1 MEVQKSRPVSRRLN
15 VGMAERAASLA
26 TGFGLLSYVLMY
38 RPKMSLPLGLE
49 AGYMLY
55 RGVTGHCVFYQMLE
69 INRSE
74 NGIGGIKAQH
84 SVTINRPGD
93 QLFRIWR
100 NMENLPRFMKH
111 LKSVKVDP
119 ADNARSHWVTAG
131 PFGRDIEWDA
141 EIIEERENEYLA
153 WSSLPGSIVE
163 SRGSVRFID
172 APGGRG
178 TILHVSM
185 EYQPP
190 AGSFG
195 AAFAR
200 LFGEEPGQQLR
211 DDLRHFKQMLETGE
225 VPSVEGQPSGRN
237 QSFEKSIAER
247 ERERERELV
256 GLASEESFPA
266 SDPPGWVSAKPEP
279 AAKRRVS

>member
-1 MEVQKSRPVSRRLN
+1 MEMQEPVSRRVN
-15 VGMAERAASLA
+15 VGITERVASLA
-26 TGFGLLSYVLMY
+26 TGIGLLSYILV
-38 RPKMSLPLGLE
+38 RRSKMSLPLGLE
-49 AGYMLY
+49 ASYMLY
-55 RGVTGHCVFYQMLE
+55 RGATGHCVFYRMLE

-74 NGIGGIKAQH
+74 NGRGGIKVQQT
-84 SVTINRPGD
+84 VTINRPRE

-111 LKSVKVDP
+111 LKSVKVDQT
-119 ADNARSHWVTAG
+119 DSGKSHWVTAG

-163 SRGSVRFID
+163 SHGSVLFSD
-172 APGGRG
+172 APGERG
-178 TILHVSM
+178 TILQVSM
-185 EYQPP
+185 EYQPL
-190 AGSFG
+190 AGSLG

-200 LFGEEPGQQLR
+200 LFGEEPGQQTR
-211 DDLRHFKQMLETGE
+211 DDLRHFKQIMETGE
-225 VPSVEGQPSGRN
+225 VPSVEGQSSGRN
-237 QSFEKSIAER
+237 RDFDRSIREK

-256 GLASEESFPA
+256 GLGSEESFPA

-279 AAKRRVS
+279 AAKRSVS

>member
-1 MEVQKSRPVSRRLN
+1 MEMRIQEPLSRRVN

-26 TGFGLLSYVLMY
+26 TGVGLLSYILVR
-38 RPKMSLPLGLE
+38 RPKMTLPLGLE

-55 RGVTGHCVFYQMLE
+55 RGATGHCVFYQMLD

-74 NGIGGIKAQH
+74 NGMGGIKVQR
-84 SVTINRPGD
+84 SLTINRPRD

-100 NMENLPRFMKH
+100 NAENLPRFMKH

-119 ADNARSHWVTAG
+119 TDNARSHWVVTG
-131 PFGRDIEWDA
+131 PLGRDIEWDS
-141 EIIEERENEYLA
+141 EIIEERENEYSA

-163 SRGSVRFID
+163 SRGSIHFMD
-172 APGGRG
+172 SPADRG
-178 TILHVSM
+178 TILYISM

-190 AGSFG
+190 AGSLG
-195 AAFAR
+195 AAFAQ
-200 LFGEEPGQQLR
+200 LFGEGTSQQIR
-211 DDLRHFKQMLETGE
+211 DDLRRFKQIMETGE
-225 VPSVEGQPSGRN
+225 VATVEGQTSGRN
-237 QSFEKSIAER
+237 QNFEKSIAER
-247 ERERERELV
+247 QRERERELV

>member
-1 MEVQKSRPVSRRLN
+1 MEIQIQQPVSRRVN
-15 VGMAERAASLA
+15 VGMTERVASLA
-26 TGFGLLSYVLMY
+26 TGVGLLSYILTKQ
-38 RPKMSLPLGLE
+38 PKWSLPLGIE

-55 RGVTGHCVFYQMLE
+55 RGATGHCVFYRMLE
-69 INRSE
+69 ISRSE
-74 NGIGGIKAQH
+74 NGTGGIKVQR
-84 SVTINRPGD
+84 SVTISRPRD

-119 ADNARSHWVTAG
+119 NDNGRSHWVTAG
-131 PFGRDIEWDA
+131 PLGRDIEWDS

-163 SRGSVRFID
+163 SRGSVFFMD

-178 TILHVSM
+178 TNLHVSM

-190 AGSFG
+190 AGSLG

-200 LFGEEPGQQLR
+200 LFGQEPGQQIR
-211 DDLRHFKQMLETGE
+211 DNLRHFKQIMETGE
-225 VPSVEGQPSGRN
+225 MASVEGQPSGRN
-237 QSFEKSIAER
+237 PNFERSIAER

-256 GLASEESFPA
+256 GIASEESFPA